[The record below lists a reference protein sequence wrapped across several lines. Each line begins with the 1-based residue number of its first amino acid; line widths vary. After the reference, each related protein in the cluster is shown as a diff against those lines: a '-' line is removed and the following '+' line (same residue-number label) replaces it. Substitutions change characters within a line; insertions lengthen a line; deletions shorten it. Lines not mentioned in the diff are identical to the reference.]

1 MNDETTINDRMHNV
15 VLIIITVASLGAVV
29 ESITQGW
36 EFWVPPLIFVGL
48 ASGWIIHVTHYGKS
62 TLREHYYLI
71 FCMLVSFFHGVHE
84 SSFFD
89 VVVISLL
96 LMLTITLFG
105 HREYLILILVE
116 YFLLMI
122 LQLFLA
128 IKGKTM
134 EFNALLISR
143 IFLHCFVEVCAF
155 RVLSVII
162 RKTSKNEEALERQNT
177 EKECTKLEMEDF
189 LVNISHE
196 LRTPVNVINGL
207 SSLILKKED
216 REDVIAIREAG
227 ERLARQIED
236 IQDYSEIQ
244 RGDVVLEEDKYM
256 IISLLND
263 IIAEFRGRDNKKN
276 LEFIVDID
284 PNVPCTLMGDVNK
297 LKKIL
302 HHMLSN
308 AYKFTKRG
316 GVYLKVSGI
325 MRDYGINLMF
335 EVSDTGIGIKEKYI
349 DMLSKGGYQT
359 DRKRNRSTG
368 GIGLGLPI
376 VYGFVRAMDGF
387 VSIESQVKEGTT
399 VKVCIS
405 QEIVNPEPC
414 LSVNSGSF
422 VNIALCNKPDKYK
435 VNKIRDF
442 YRNMATNLASGLR
455 INLYSASN
463 IKECENLVDR
473 GGITHVFTGM
483 EEYSSNS
490 DYFDYLAT
498 KNIVV
503 IVAAS
508 YGFKVKEGSCV
519 QLMPKPLYGG
529 SIVKAINGDANSFI
543 GSLDNYEKPM
553 FDGVRALV
561 VDDEPMNLVVATGLF
576 KDYNM
581 ITETASSGIE
591 AIKLFNEN
599 DYDIVFMDHMMPEMD
614 GIVAMNR
621 IRNIAQE
628 KQKRVVMIAL
638 TANAISGA
646 KEMFM
651 REGFDGFISKPID
664 INSFERTMLKVKPAL
679 EGARGGLNETD

>member
-1 MNDETTINDRMHNV
+1 MNDDTTQNDRLHNI
-15 VLIIITVASLGAVV
+15 VLIIISVACLGAII

-36 EFWVPPLIFVGL
+36 EFWVPPLMLIGL
-48 ASGWIIHVTHYGKS
+48 GAGWIIHVTHYGKS
-62 TLREHYYLI
+62 ALREHYYLI
-71 FCMLVSFFHGVHE
+71 FCMLVSFFHGIHE
-84 SSFFD
+84 TSFFD
-89 VVVISLL
+89 VVVISML

-105 HREYLILILVE
+105 RREYLILILIEFFV
-116 YFLLMI
+116 LMFIQII
-122 LQLFLA
+122 LALD
-128 IKGKTM
+128 GKT
-134 EFNALLISR
+134 FSFDALNISR
-143 IFLHCFVEVCAF
+143 IILHVFVEVCAY

-162 RKTSKNEEALERQNT
+162 RKSAQNEETINRQNT

-207 SSLILKKED
+207 SSLILKKEE
-216 REDVIAIREAG
+216 REDVQAIREAG
-227 ERLARQIED
+227 GRLARQIED

-244 RGDVVLEEDKYM
+244 RGDVVLEKDKYM

-263 IIAEFRGRDNKKN
+263 IIVEFRTRDNKKN
-276 LEFIVDID
+276 LELIVDID
-284 PNVPCTLMGDVNK
+284 PNVPCTLMGDSHK

-302 HHMLSN
+302 HHLLSN

-316 GVYLKVSGI
+316 GVYLRVYGTT
-325 MRDYGINLMF
+325 RDYGINLSF

-387 VSIESQVKEGTT
+387 VSIESDLKKGTT
-399 VKVCIS
+399 IRICVA

-414 LSVNSGSF
+414 LSVSSGNF
-422 VNIALCNKPDKYK
+422 VNIALCNKPDKYMIS
-435 VNKIRDF
+435 KIRDF
-442 YRNMATNLASGLR
+442 YRAMATNLASGLR

-463 IKECENLVDR
+463 VKECESLINR

-483 EEYSSNS
+483 EEYSSNPE
-490 DYFDYLAT
+490 YFDDIAT
-498 KNIVV
+498 RDIMVT
-503 IVAAS
+503 VAAS
-508 YGFKVKEGSCV
+508 DDFKVKKESKV
-519 QLMPKPLYGG
+519 RLMPKPLYGG
-529 SIVKAINGDANSFI
+529 SIVKAINGEVNSFM
-543 GSLDNYEKPM
+543 GSLEAYEKPM
-553 FDGVRALV
+553 FDGLRALV

-581 ITETASSGIE
+581 ITDTASGGKE

-614 GIVAMNR
+614 GVEAMKR

-628 KQKRVVMIAL
+628 KQKRIIMIAL

-646 KEMFM
+646 REMFM

-664 INSFERTMLKVKPAL
+664 ISSFERTMLKLKPAL
-679 EGARGGLNETD
+679 MGGEGGRNEAD